1 MAKKKR
7 LEEDTREPESEVA
20 EDSHSGQIEEVKE
33 ELVVDGW
40 IIGEDVNEEGVS
52 EPITTVETEPE
63 GEEGW
68 EAEAFWALL
77 ARAGYQ
83 LW

>member
-20 EDSHSGQIEEVKE
+20 EDSHSGQIEE

-68 EAEAFWALL
+68 EVEAFWALL

>member
-1 MAKKKR
+1 MAKRKR
-7 LEEDTREPESEVA
+7 LEEDTRESESEVA
-20 EDSHSGQIEEVKE
+20 EDSRLGQAEEVQE
-33 ELVVDGW
+33 ELIVDGW
-40 IIGEDVNEEGVS
+40 IIGEDVNEEGIS
-52 EPITTVETEPE
+52 EPITNVETEPE

-77 ARAGYQ
+77 ARVGYQ